1 MYTGNLSMVE
11 LSLETR
17 VKFGQVMTY
26 SESTTVT
33 KVDRVPLSW
42 SLPNAD
48 QRLSWAQ
55 ELINLK
61 LETIYPGISQPNH
74 STLQLQNN
82 KP

>member
-33 KVDRVPLSW
+33 KVDRVPLS
-42 SLPNAD
+42 
-48 QRLSWAQ
+48 
-55 ELINLK
+55 
-61 LETIYPGISQPNH
+61 
-74 STLQLQNN
+74 
-82 KP
+82 